1 MKIKEYTEM
10 VNNKYYA
17 GRFSD
22 KVMIITGAA
31 TGIGRATAIRAAKE
45 QATLVLVD
53 LKKQEGEQLL
63 KEVLE
68 IGAKAIFLAL
78 NLSKEED
85 AQQMLQQTVE
95 HFGRLDIAINNAGV
109 MGEPAPIHELT
120 TEKMDFTMQNNLY
133 SVFYCAKAEIQQ
145 FLKQGDG
152 GVIVNNASIAGLTG
166 LPGNPAY
173 VASKHAVNGL
183 TRNMALDYAKYG
195 IRVNSVNPAGTDT
208 PMVEQA
214 MEFVKSKM
222 AQAIANDIP
231 KEKAMSM
238 AGDKMQNI
246 QHRNASPEEQ
256 AASILFLASDDATHL
271 TGTLLAT
278 DGGWT
283 AF

>member
-1 MKIKEYTEM
+1 MTKDT
-10 VNNKYYA
+10 YYS
-17 GRFSD
+17 GRFEN

-53 LKKQEGEQLL
+53 LKKQEGEELL
-63 KEVLE
+63 KEVLK
-68 IGAKAIFLAL
+68 IGAKAIFLTL
-78 NLSKEED
+78 DLSKEED
-85 AQQMLQQTVE
+85 AQKMVEETVK
-95 HFGRLDIAINNAGV
+95 HFGKLDIALNNAGV

-120 TEKMDFTMQNNLY
+120 KEKMDFTMQNNLY
-133 SVFYCAKAEIQQ
+133 SVFYSSKAEIQQ
-145 FLKQGDG
+145 FLKQANG

-214 MEFVKSKM
+214 MQFVKNKM
-222 AQAIANDIP
+222 AQALANDIP

-256 AASILFLASDDATHL
+256 AASMLFLASDDATHL
-271 TGTLLAT
+271 TGTLFAT